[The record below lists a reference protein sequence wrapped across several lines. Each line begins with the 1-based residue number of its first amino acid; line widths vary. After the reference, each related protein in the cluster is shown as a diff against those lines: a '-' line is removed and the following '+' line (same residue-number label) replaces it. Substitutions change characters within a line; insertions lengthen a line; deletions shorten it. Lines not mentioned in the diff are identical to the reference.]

1 MTIREIRPE
10 TAREVL
16 STLEDLGRRSGALLF
31 RGHRDAEWPIE
42 STLNRHRAYFS
53 SPILGHDIDEMI
65 SHFIVRLKSIDVTPP
80 FSSND
85 RRARLEY
92 ARHYG
97 VPSPLID
104 FSLSP
109 YVALFFAFNG
119 VRPRDA
125 KKTDHA
131 AICCLN
137 INELAL
143 VWARNCAQ
151 RPGEG
156 IDSKTLD
163 EENRKFRYGRDE
175 PFDDGYPVGI
185 LKYFDLPASWNRRM
199 LRQLGVFLYDTLDYK
214 RAGLKNLDEYL
225 NQPEAR
231 SEPPTKDVMLTKVL
245 IPHEFGREIFE
256 RLELMGITATHLYDG
271 HEGAAADVIN
281 AYNYSRKTGY
291 AWDIVVP
298 PSKLP

>member
-1 MTIREIRPE
+1 MRK
-10 TAREVL
+10 
-16 STLEDLGRRSGALLF
+16 
-31 RGHRDAEWPIE
+31 WPIE

-53 SPILGHDIDEMI
+53 SPTLGHDIDEMI

-109 YVALFFAFNG
+109 YIALFFAFNG

-125 KKTDHA
+125 KKTDYA

-143 VWARNCAQ
+143 VWARNRAQ
-151 RPGEG
+151 RPGER

-163 EENRKFRYGRDE
+163 EENH
-175 PFDDGYPVGI
+175 GYPVGI

-214 RAGLKNLDEYL
+214 RDGLKNLDEYL
-225 NQPEAR
+225 NQPEAP

-256 RLELMGITATHLYDG
+256 RLELMGITATQ
-271 HEGAAADVIN
+271 IC
-281 AYNYSRKTGY
+281 
-291 AWDIVVP
+291 
-298 PSKLP
+298 